1 MSGGGKG
8 GTTTQTVSIPPEVM
22 ARYNAVNA
30 RAENVAQTP
39 FKQYGTTA
47 ESFVAPTTAQQQAG
61 MQQTAAAANQAQPYY
76 AQATQQ
82 LGQAQQFG
90 QNYLAGAT
98 DQLGQAQ
105 DVGQG
110 LAQGALGSFQQAG
123 AVASPYYQAATQG
136 TQAALAG
143 AQPYQQMATQA
154 ALAGGQG
161 IMPGQLQTDQYMS
174 PYTKNVVEATRAGL
188 GQQFGQQLSQQQA
201 EAIKSGAFGGD
212 RAGLQR
218 QMLRGQQ
225 ALVESQAI
233 SPLYQQAYNQAL
245 QTAQQQQGVGLGAA
259 QANRAAIQQTGQQL
273 GLLGQQGYGQQMGAA
288 QQMAN
293 LGQQQFG
300 QNLQTGQALQGLGQ
314 QQFGQGS
321 QVAQQL
327 AGLGQ
332 QGYGMG
338 AGTSQALAGLGTGAQ
353 GAALAGGQANI
364 AAGTVQ
370 QQTEQAGKQALYNQF
385 LQEQG
390 YPFQVAQFLANIAMG
405 TGALSGSTTTTQQP
419 TGFFSDEKLKH
430 NKEKIGKLDD
440 GQDIYR
446 YDMGDGRTQIGLLA
460 QEVEK
465 RHPEAVG
472 LAGGY
477 KTVDYGAATDEA
489 ADRSKLAYGGMA
501 SEGGA
506 VYPERAGLG
515 FALGGSAAFD
525 QDLIKQILANQQG
538 MYSGLYGQ
546 VGTPRGAQGAPGGVG
561 ARIPASTLP
570 VGKLATAGSTPQQ
583 RPSGFEQAVSTGE
596 KFAKVGSAAKSASP
610 YVFGGQNDK
619 GERIPS
625 IAERVRGWGQ
635 PEQGPSG
642 ADTGGKPLAEVQD
655 IAKDKEMDSVDLG
668 GKIDVGDGEEVIR
681 DIVASGGRINKL
693 GGGATGDEDNDA
705 PEGIYKSEGP
715 GINIPDDR
723 QKNELMK
730 PDKPPSDSGGG
741 LGSALGTAASVA
753 KLAMM
758 FASNGG
764 VVPRHHK
771 AFGGSEI
778 KDRNMAVPEQPEGL
792 KVNDLTDVIDRST
805 DEERPRVA
813 AEGLKPIEEKKGN
826 FDFSVGKT
834 LKFEGGLNPRDTN
847 GTPSLYGI
855 NKAANPDV
863 DFSTL
868 TPQKAAEIY
877 KSRYWDAIGGDNL
890 SPELAHVAFD
900 TAVIAG
906 PGRAKKIMLAANG
919 DPSKFLDLRE
929 QFQNGLIERNPEKYG
944 RYGRAWDSRVAELRR
959 DVEQG
964 IPQPGAAGEGGVG
977 PARLD
982 PTGLRPQ
989 TQALSYAKTEQPR
1002 GDLPKIITEGPKDTM
1017 AMAPKEGTGVVPP
1030 RSNMKPGLAGPE
1042 RNYDDPV
1049 SSPWRYMA
1057 DKVMSKDTSDAF
1069 KSENFWIPLIA
1080 GVGSMLASKNP
1091 SLGGALG
1098 EGLVGG
1104 VAAYSAQQG
1113 QQADIAEKQARAE
1126 ETMARVVDGS
1136 FKSINGILHVRILLP
1151 GGGYDWMPFGEY
1163 LSTEKKP
1170 SVDPRVAPVIRQ
1182 MEIYQKSPKKEGDA
1196 DITATPL
1203 PPANVAPPAPGR
1215 PKEEAPAA
1223 PATSTPPATPPAAP
1237 APPKAAPTTTTEPKL
1252 SQSGVPLT
1260 VGLNNTHR
1268 EAATAASKAM
1278 AGMDETTRNKA
1289 LENDFFGPQQ
1299 KVATAARGQQQQLI
1313 PMATVYASLPK
1324 DQSLA
1329 TSGKAQEFLQPI
1341 VATLSNLA
1349 AMAGM
1354 PDAVINTEVLAS
1366 QEKVRKLVSELQT
1379 GRLNEAQLKAAQ
1391 AFRDMAQGIPDIVN
1405 TPGGQ
1410 AKQMAQ
1416 LLTSAQRQID
1426 KDRFF
1431 ADWQKSGAGDRGQFA
1446 PFTRYTSE
1454 AANRAFDDTY
1464 SEAFYKNER
1473 SKLEKMFKDDIPG
1486 TKSKVSGKEMTVLE
1500 YIAENG
1506 QKLGPKAKA
1515 SIAEK
1520 YGDGVLRYFGI
1531 PQ

>member
-1 MSGGGKG
+1 
-8 GTTTQTVSIPPEVM
+8 M
-22 ARYNAVNA
+22 ARYNAVNS
-30 RAENVAQTP
+30 RAEGLADTP
-39 FKQYGTTA
+39 FKQYGNTPDA
-47 ESFVAPTTAQQQAG
+47 FVAPINATQQAG
-61 MQQTAAAANQAQPYY
+61 IAGTSNAANLAQPFYG
-76 AQATQQ
+76 AATG
-82 LGQAQQFG
+82 LTM
-90 QNYLAGAT
+90 AG
-98 DQLGQAQ
+98 AQ
-105 DVGQG
+105 DVGPLSAGQI
-110 LAQGALGSFQQAG
+110 QQYQN
-123 AVASPYYQAATQG
+123 PY
-136 TQAALAG
+136 TQAVVGSTLG
-143 AQPYQQMATQA
+143 A
-154 ALAGGQG
+154 
-161 IMPGQLQTDQYMS
+161 
-174 PYTKNVVEATRAGL
+174 L
-188 GQQFGQQLSQQQA
+188 GQQFGQQQSQQQA
-201 EAIKSGAFGGD
+201 EAIKAGAFGGD

-218 QMLRGQQ
+218 AALMGQQ
-225 ALVESQAI
+225 GLAASQAI
-233 SPLYQQAYNQAL
+233 APLYQQGYQQAV
-245 QTAQQQQGVGLGAA
+245 QTAQGQQGVVAGDLARRMAAGQQIAGLGAGAQQSAISGA
-259 QANRAAIQQTGQQL
+259 QAQL
-273 GLLGQQGYGQQMGAA
+273 
-288 QQMAN
+288 
-293 LGQQQFG
+293 
-300 QNLQTGQALQGLGQ
+300 
-314 QQFGQGS
+314 
-321 QVAQQL
+321 
-327 AGLGQ
+327 
-332 QGYGMG
+332 G
-338 AGTSQALAGLGTGAQ
+338 AGTVS
-353 GAALAGGQANI
+353 
-364 AAGTVQ
+364 
-370 QQTEQAGKQALYNQF
+370 QQTDQAGKQALYNQF

-405 TGALSGSTTTTQQP
+405 TGALSGSTTSTQQP
-419 TGFFSDEKLKH
+419 SGFFSDEKLKH
-430 NKEKIGKLDD
+430 NKEKVGKLDD

-465 RHPEAVG
+465 KHPEAVG
-472 LAGGY
+472 VAGGY
-477 KTVDYGAATDEA
+477 KTVDYGAATDDA

-506 VYPERAGLG
+506 VLPERAGLG

-525 QDLIKQILANQQG
+525 QDYMKQLLANQQG

-546 VGTPRGAQGAPGGVG
+546 VGTPRGAQGTPGGLG
-561 ARIPASTLP
+561 ARVPASTLP
-570 VGKLATAGSTPQQ
+570 VGKLATAGSPPQQ
-583 RPSGFEQAVSTGE
+583 RSSGFEQAVSTGE
-596 KFAKVGSAAKSASP
+596 KFAKVGSAAKAASP

-619 GERIPS
+619 GERVPS
-625 IAERVRGWGQ
+625 IGERLRGLGQ
-635 PEQGPSG
+635 PEQGPSK
-642 ADTGGKPLAEVQD
+642 AETGGEPISKVQEA
-655 IAKDKEMDSVDLG
+655 AKDKLADLG
-668 GKIDVGDGEEVIR
+668 GKIDISDGEDVIR
-681 DIVASGGRINKL
+681 DIVATGGRINKA
-693 GGGATGDEDNDA
+693 GGGITGDEDNDA

-715 GINIPDDR
+715 GINIPDEKS
-723 QKNELMK
+723 KNELAK
-730 PDKPPSDSGGG
+730 PAQAPGGDSGGG
-741 LGSALGTAASVA
+741 LGSALGTAASAA

-758 FASNGG
+758 FLSSGGG

-771 AFGGSEI
+771 ALGGSEI
-778 KDRNMAVPEQPEGL
+778 KDRNMAVPEQSEGL
-792 KVNDLTDVIDRST
+792 KVNDLTDTIDRSM

-813 AEGLKPIEEKKGN
+813 AEGLKPTEEKKGN
-826 FDFSVGKT
+826 FDFSVGRT

-863 DFSTL
+863 DFGTL
-868 TPQKAAEIY
+868 TPQKATDIY
-877 KSRYWDAIGGDNL
+877 KNRYWDAIGGDSL
-890 SPELAHVAFD
+890 PPELAHVAFD

-906 PGRAKKIMLAANG
+906 PGRAKKIMMASNG
-919 DPSKFLDLRE
+919 DPLKFLDLRE

-944 RYGRAWDSRVAELRR
+944 RYEKAWNNRTAELRR

-964 IPQPGAAGEGGVG
+964 IPQPGASNDGGLG
-977 PARLD
+977 TARLD
-982 PTGLRPQ
+982 ATGVRPQ
-989 TQALSYAKTEQPR
+989 TQALSYAPTDKPSN
-1002 GDLPKIITEGPKDTM
+1002 DLPKVITEGPKDTL
-1017 AMAPKEGTGVVPP
+1017 ALGAKTEETGVAPP
-1030 RSNMKPGLAGPE
+1030 RPNMKPGLSGPE
-1042 RNYDDPV
+1042 RNYQDPV
-1049 SSPWRYMA
+1049 SSPYRHMFE
-1057 DKVMSKDTSDAF
+1057 KVVGKDTSEAL
-1069 KSENFWIPLIA
+1069 KSENFWIPMLA

-1091 SLGGALG
+1091 SFGGALG

-1104 VAAYSAQQG
+1104 AAAYSSQQG

-1126 ETMARVVDGS
+1126 ETMAKIVDGS

-1182 MEIYQKSPKKEGDA
+1182 METYQKSQKKEGDA
-1196 DITATPL
+1196 EPGTTPL
-1203 PPANVAPPAPGR
+1203 QPITGPGAPAPASTTPPAPGR

-1223 PATSTPPATPPAAP
+1223 PATVAPPAAPPAAP
-1237 APPKAAPTTTTEPKL
+1237 APRAAPVEPKL

-1260 VGLNNTHR
+1260 IGLNAGHR
-1268 EAATAASKAM
+1268 DAASAAAKAM

-1354 PDAVINTEVLAS
+1354 PDAVINTEILAS
-1366 QEKVRKLVSELQT
+1366 QEKVKKLVSELQS

-1410 AKQMAQ
+1410 AKQMSQ

-1464 SEAFYKNER
+1464 SEAFYKGER
-1473 SKLEKMFKDDIPG
+1473 DKIERMFKDDIPG

-1506 QKLGPKAKA
+1506 NKLGPKAKA
-1515 SIAEK
+1515 SLTEK
-1520 YGDGVLRYFGI
+1520 YGDGILRYFGV

>member
-1 MSGGGKG
+1 MGGGGKG

-30 RAENVAQTP
+30 RAEGLSDTP
-39 FKQYGTTA
+39 FKQYGTTPDA
-47 ESFVAPTTAQQQAG
+47 FVAPITATQQAG
-61 MQQTAAAANQAQPYY
+61 ITGTSNAANLAQPFY
-76 AQATQQ
+76 
-82 LGQAQQFG
+82 G
-90 QNYLAGAT
+90 
-98 DQLGQAQ
+98 
-105 DVGQG
+105 
-110 LAQGALGSFQQAG
+110 
-123 AVASPYYQAATQG
+123 AATG
-136 TQAALAG
+136 LTMAG
-143 AQPYQQMATQA
+143 AQNVGPLTAGQIGQYQNPYTQA
-154 ALAGGQG
+154 
-161 IMPGQLQTDQYMS
+161 
-174 PYTKNVVEATRAGL
+174 VVGSTLGAL
-188 GQQFGQQLSQQQA
+188 GQQFGQQQSQQQT
-201 EAIKSGAFGGD
+201 EAIKGGAFGGE

-218 QMLRGQQ
+218 AQLMGQQ
-225 ALVESQAI
+225 GLAASQAI
-233 SPLYQQAYNQAL
+233 APLYQQGYQQAV
-245 QTAQQQQGVGLGAA
+245 QTAQGQQGVVAADLARQMAAGQQIAGLGAGAQQAAISGA
-259 QANRAAIQQTGQQL
+259 QAQL
-273 GLLGQQGYGQQMGAA
+273 
-288 QQMAN
+288 
-293 LGQQQFG
+293 
-300 QNLQTGQALQGLGQ
+300 
-314 QQFGQGS
+314 
-321 QVAQQL
+321 
-327 AGLGQ
+327 
-332 QGYGMG
+332 G
-338 AGTSQALAGLGTGAQ
+338 AGT
-353 GAALAGGQANI
+353 
-364 AAGTVQ
+364 VE

-385 LQEQG
+385 LQQQG

-430 NKEKIGKLDD
+430 NKEKVGKLDD

-465 RHPEAVG
+465 KHPEAVG

-477 KTVDYGAATDEA
+477 KTVDYGAATDDA

-506 VYPERAGLG
+506 VTPERSGLG

-525 QDLIKQILANQQG
+525 QDYIKQLLANQQG

-561 ARIPASTLP
+561 ARVPASTLP
-570 VGKLATAGSTPQQ
+570 VGKLATAGSPPQQ
-583 RPSGFEQAVSTGE
+583 RASGFDQAISTGE
-596 KFAKVGSAAKSASP
+596 KFAKLGSVAKSAAP
-610 YVFGGQNDK
+610 YIMGGQNDK

-625 IAERVRGWGQ
+625 IAERVRGLGQ
-635 PEQGPSG
+635 PEQGPTG
-642 ADTGGKPLAEVQD
+642 PDTGGKPLAEVQD
-655 IAKDKEMDSVDLG
+655 ATKNVQTTSLDVKADSGDGFG
-668 GKIDVGDGEEVIR
+668 GKIDIGDGDDVLR
-681 DIVASGGRINKL
+681 DLFATGGRINKL
-693 GGGATGDEDNDA
+693 GGGEATKDEDNDA

-715 GINIPDDR
+715 GINIPDEKS
-723 QKNELMK
+723 KNELAK
-730 PDKPPSDSGGG
+730 PDKPPGDSGGGG
-741 LGSALGTAASVA
+741 LGSALGTAASAA

-758 FASNGG
+758 FLSNSGG

-771 AFGGSEI
+771 ALGGPEI

-792 KVNDLTDVIDRST
+792 KLNDLTDVVDRSM
-805 DEERPRVA
+805 DEERPREA
-813 AEGLKPIEEKKGN
+813 GLKPTEEKKGN

-863 DFSTL
+863 DFGTL
-868 TPQKAAEIY
+868 TPQKATDIY
-877 KSRYWDAIGGDNL
+877 KSRYWDAIGGDSL
-890 SPELAHVAFD
+890 PPELAHVAFD

-906 PGRAKKIMLAANG
+906 PGRAKKLMVAADG

-929 QFQNGLIERNPEKYG
+929 QFQNGLIERNPTKYG
-944 RYGRAWDSRVAELRR
+944 PYERAWNNRVAELRR
-959 DVEQG
+959 DVERG
-964 IPQPGAAGEGGVG
+964 IPQPGATDEGGVSL
-977 PARLD
+977 ARLD
-982 PTGLRPQ
+982 ATGVRPQ
-989 TQALSYAKTEQPR
+989 TQALSYTTTEQPR
-1002 GDLPKIITEGPKDTM
+1002 GGLPKVVTEGPKDTM
-1017 AMAPKEGTGVVPP
+1017 ALAAAKTEGPSEGTGVAPP
-1030 RSNMKPGLAGPE
+1030 RPNMKPGLSGPE
-1042 RNYDDPV
+1042 RNYQDPV

-1091 SLGGALG
+1091 SFGGALG

-1104 VAAYSAQQG
+1104 AAAYSSQQG

-1126 ETMARVVDGS
+1126 ETMAKIVDGS

-1182 MEIYQKSPKKEGDA
+1182 METYQRDQKKEETPETRGKPGA
-1196 DITATPL
+1196 PEAPLTPL
-1203 PPANVAPPAPGR
+1203 PPANAAPPAPGR
-1215 PKEEAPAA
+1215 PKEEGQAA
-1223 PATSTPPATPPAAP
+1223 PATPTPPAAAPP
-1237 APPKAAPTTTTEPKL
+1237 APAPRVAPAEPKL

-1260 VGLNNTHR
+1260 IGLNSAHR
-1268 EAATAASKAM
+1268 EAATATSKAM

-1354 PDAVINTEVLAS
+1354 PDAVINTEILAS
-1366 QEKVRKLVSELQT
+1366 QEKVRKLVSELQS

-1410 AKQMAQ
+1410 AKQMSQ
-1416 LLTSAQRQID
+1416 LLTTAQRQID

-1464 SEAFYKNER
+1464 SEAFYKGER
-1473 SKLEKMFKDDIPG
+1473 DMIEKMFKDDIPG

-1515 SIAEK
+1515 SLTAK
-1520 YGDGVLRYFGI
+1520 YGDGVLRYFGV

>member
-1 MSGGGKG
+1 MGGGGKG

-30 RAENVAQTP
+30 RAEGLADTP
-39 FKQYGTTA
+39 FKQYGTTPEA
-47 ESFVAPTTAQQQAG
+47 FVAPLTATQQAG
-61 MQQTAAAANQAQPYY
+61 VAGTSAAANLAQPFY
-76 AQATQQ
+76 
-82 LGQAQQFG
+82 G
-90 QNYLAGAT
+90 
-98 DQLGQAQ
+98 
-105 DVGQG
+105 
-110 LAQGALGSFQQAG
+110 
-123 AVASPYYQAATQG
+123 AATG
-136 TQAALAG
+136 LTMAG
-143 AQPYQQMATQA
+143 AQNVGPLTAGQIQQYQNPYTQA
-154 ALAGGQG
+154 
-161 IMPGQLQTDQYMS
+161 
-174 PYTKNVVEATRAGL
+174 VVGSTLGAL
-188 GQQFGQQLSQQQA
+188 GQQFGQQQSQQQA
-201 EAIKSGAFGGD
+201 EAIKAGAFGGD

-218 QMLRGQQ
+218 AALMGQQ
-225 ALVESQAI
+225 GLAASQAI
-233 SPLYQQAYNQAL
+233 APLYQQGYQQAV
-245 QTAQQQQGVGLGAA
+245 QTAQGQQGVVAADLARQMAAGQQIAGLGAGAQQAALSGA
-259 QANRAAIQQTGQQL
+259 QAQL
-273 GLLGQQGYGQQMGAA
+273 
-288 QQMAN
+288 
-293 LGQQQFG
+293 
-300 QNLQTGQALQGLGQ
+300 
-314 QQFGQGS
+314 
-321 QVAQQL
+321 
-327 AGLGQ
+327 
-332 QGYGMG
+332 G
-338 AGTSQALAGLGTGAQ
+338 AGT
-353 GAALAGGQANI
+353 
-364 AAGTVQ
+364 VE

-385 LQEQG
+385 LQQQG

-419 TGFFSDEKLKH
+419 TGFFSDERLKN
-430 NKEKIGKLDD
+430 NKEEVGELND
-440 GQDIYR
+440 GQKIYR

-477 KTVDYGAATDEA
+477 KTVDYGAATDDA
-489 ADRSKLAYGGMA
+489 ADRGKLAYGGVA

-506 VYPERAGLG
+506 VTPERSGLG

-525 QDLIKQILANQQG
+525 QDYIKQILANQQG

-546 VGTPRGAQGAPGGVG
+546 VGTPRGAQGTPGGVG
-561 ARIPASTLP
+561 ARVPASTLP
-570 VGKLATAGSTPQQ
+570 VGKLATAGSPPQQ
-583 RPSGFEQAVSTGE
+583 RASGFDQAISTGE
-596 KFAKVGSAAKSASP
+596 KFAKLGSVAKSAAP
-610 YVFGGQNDK
+610 YIMGGQNDK

-625 IAERVRGWGQ
+625 IAERVRGLGQ
-635 PEQGPSG
+635 PEQGPTGPS
-642 ADTGGKPLAEVQD
+642 TGGKPLAEVQD
-655 IAKDKEMDSVDLG
+655 IAKDKEMANVDLG
-668 GKIDVGDGEEVIR
+668 GKIDIGDGEEIIR
-681 DIVASGGRINKL
+681 DIVATGGRINKGS
-693 GGGATGDEDNDA
+693 GGSASEEDNDA
-705 PEGIYKSEGP
+705 PEGLYKSEGP
-715 GINIPDDR
+715 GINIPDEKS
-723 QKNELMK
+723 KNELAK
-730 PDKPPSDSGGG
+730 PDKPPGDSGGSKSG
-741 LGSALGTAASVA
+741 IGKIAGSVIGSAFGPVGSMVGSTLGSFLP
-753 KLAMM
+753 
-758 FASNGG
+758 FNEGG

-771 AFGGSEI
+771 ALGGPEV

-792 KVNDLTDVIDRST
+792 KVNDLTDVIDRSM
-805 DEERPRVA
+805 DEERPREA
-813 AEGLKPIEEKKGN
+813 GLKPAEEKKGN
-826 FDFSVGKT
+826 FDFSVGRT

-868 TPQKAAEIY
+868 TPQKATDIY
-877 KSRYWDAIGGDNL
+877 RSRYWDAIGGDSL
-890 SPELAHVAFD
+890 PPELAHVAFD

-906 PGRAKKIMLAANG
+906 PGKAKKLMLASNG
-919 DPSKFLDLRE
+919 DPLKFLDLRE
-929 QFQNGLIERNPEKYG
+929 QFQNSLIERNPEKYG
-944 RYGRAWDSRVAELRR
+944 RYGRAWSNRVAELRR

-964 IPQPGAAGEGGVG
+964 VPQPGAADEGGVS

-982 PTGLRPQ
+982 ATGLRPQ
-989 TQALSYAKTEQPR
+989 MQALSYTSTEQPR
-1002 GDLPKIITEGPKDTM
+1002 GGLPKVITEGPKDTM
-1017 AMAPKEGTGVVPP
+1017 ALAAKTGETREGTGVVPP
-1030 RSNMKPGLAGPE
+1030 RPNMKPGLSGPE
-1042 RNYDDPV
+1042 RNYEDPI

-1091 SLGGALG
+1091 SFGGALG

-1104 VAAYSAQQG
+1104 AAAYTAQQG

-1126 ETMARVVDGS
+1126 ETMAKIVDGS

-1182 MEIYQKSPKKEGDA
+1182 METYQRDQKQEGA
-1196 DITATPL
+1196 AETRGKPGAPEAPLTPL
-1203 PPANVAPPAPGR
+1203 PPAGAGAPPPASTTPPAPGR
-1215 PKEEAPAA
+1215 PKEEGPAA
-1223 PATSTPPATPPAAP
+1223 PATPTPPAAAPP
-1237 APPKAAPTTTTEPKL
+1237 APAPRVAPAEPKL

-1260 VGLNNTHR
+1260 IGLNSAHR

-1341 VATLSNLA
+1341 VSTLSNLA

-1366 QEKVRKLVSELQT
+1366 QEKVKKLVSELQS

-1416 LLTSAQRQID
+1416 LLTTAQRQID

-1431 ADWQKSGAGDRGQFA
+1431 ADWQKSGAGDRGQFS

-1464 SEAFYKNER
+1464 SEAFYKGER
-1473 SKLEKMFKDDIPG
+1473 DKIEKMFKDDIPG

-1500 YIAENG
+1500 YVAENG

-1515 SIAEK
+1515 SLVEK
-1520 YGDGVLRYFGI
+1520 YGDGILRYFGI

>member
-1 MSGGGKG
+1 MGGGGKG

-30 RAENVAQTP
+30 RAEGLADTP
-39 FKQYGTTA
+39 FKQYGTTSEA
-47 ESFVAPTTAQQQAG
+47 FVAPLTATQQAG
-61 MQQTAAAANQAQPYY
+61 ISGTNAAANLAQPFY
-76 AQATQQ
+76 
-82 LGQAQQFG
+82 G
-90 QNYLAGAT
+90 
-98 DQLGQAQ
+98 
-105 DVGQG
+105 
-110 LAQGALGSFQQAG
+110 
-123 AVASPYYQAATQG
+123 AATGLTLGGAQNVG
-136 TQAALAG
+136 PLTSGQIQQYQNPYTQAVVGSTLG
-143 AQPYQQMATQA
+143 A
-154 ALAGGQG
+154 
-161 IMPGQLQTDQYMS
+161 
-174 PYTKNVVEATRAGL
+174 L
-188 GQQFGQQLSQQQA
+188 GQQFGQQQSQQQA
-201 EAIKSGAFGGD
+201 EAIKAGAFGGD

-218 QMLRGQQ
+218 AALMGQQ
-225 ALVESQAI
+225 GLAASQAI
-233 SPLYQQAYNQAL
+233 APLYQQGYQQAV
-245 QTAQQQQGVGLGAA
+245 QTAQGQQGVVASDLARQMAAGQQIAGLGAGAQQAALSGA
-259 QANRAAIQQTGQQL
+259 QAQL
-273 GLLGQQGYGQQMGAA
+273 GAG
-288 QQMAN
+288 
-293 LGQQQFG
+293 
-300 QNLQTGQALQGLGQ
+300 T
-314 QQFGQGS
+314 
-321 QVAQQL
+321 VAQQ
-327 AGLGQ
+327 
-332 QGYGMG
+332 
-338 AGTSQALAGLGTGAQ
+338 TD
-353 GAALAGGQANI
+353 
-364 AAGTVQ
+364 
-370 QQTEQAGKQALYNQF
+370 QAGKQALYNQF
-385 LQEQG
+385 LQQQG

-405 TGALSGSTTTTQQP
+405 TGALSGSTTSTQQP
-419 TGFFSDEKLKH
+419 SGFFSDENLKR

-477 KTVDYGAATDEA
+477 KTVDYGAATDDA

-546 VGTPRGAQGAPGGVG
+546 VGTPRGAQGTPGGVG
-561 ARIPASTLP
+561 ARVPASTLP
-570 VGKLATAGSTPQQ
+570 VGKLATAGSPPQQ
-583 RPSGFEQAVSTGE
+583 RASGFDQAVSTGE
-596 KFAKVGSAAKSASP
+596 KFAKVGSAAKAASP
-610 YVFGGQNDK
+610 YVFGGQNEK

-625 IAERVRGWGQ
+625 IGERLRGLGQ
-635 PEQGPSG
+635 PEQGPSE
-642 ADTGGKPLAEVQD
+642 AVTGGKPLAEVQEA
-655 IAKDKEMDSVDLG
+655 AKDPQMTSLDRTADSGDGFG
-668 GKIDVGDGEEVIR
+668 GKIDLGDGDDVLF
-681 DIVASGGRINKL
+681 DLFATGGRINKL
-693 GGGATGDEDNDA
+693 GGGGAAKDEDNDA

-715 GINIPDDR
+715 GINIPDEKS
-723 QKNELMK
+723 KNELEK
-730 PDKPPSDSGGG
+730 PDKAPGGSGGNSKLG
-741 LGSALGTAASVA
+741 IGKIAGSVIGSAFGPVGSMVGSTLGGF
-753 KLAMM
+753 LP
-758 FASNGG
+758 FNEGG
-764 VVPRHHK
+764 IVPRHHK
-771 AFGGSEI
+771 AFGGPGI
-778 KDRNMAVPEQPEGL
+778 DDRNMAVPGQSEGL
-792 KVNDLTDVIDRST
+792 KVNDLTDVIDRSM

-813 AEGLKPIEEKKGN
+813 AEGLKPTEEKKGN
-826 FDFSVGKT
+826 FEFSVGKT

-863 DFSTL
+863 DFGTL
-868 TPQKAAEIY
+868 TPQKATDIY
-877 KSRYWDAIGGDNL
+877 KSRYWDAIGGDSL
-890 SPELAHVAFD
+890 PPELAHVAFD

-906 PGRAKKIMLAANG
+906 PGRAKKIMMAANG

-929 QFQNGLIERNPEKYG
+929 QFQNGLIERNPAKYG
-944 RYGRAWDSRVAELRR
+944 RYERAWNNRVAELRR
-959 DVEQG
+959 DVERG
-964 IPQPGAAGEGGVG
+964 VPQPGAADEGGVSL
-977 PARLD
+977 ARLD
-982 PTGLRPQ
+982 ATGVRPQ
-989 TQALSYAKTEQPR
+989 TQAMSYTAPEQPR
-1002 GDLPKIITEGPKDTM
+1002 GGLPKVITEGPS
-1017 AMAPKEGTGVVPP
+1017 EGTGVAPP
-1030 RSNMKPGLAGPE
+1030 RPNMKPGLSGPE
-1042 RNYDDPV
+1042 RNYQDPV

-1080 GVGSMLASKNP
+1080 GVGSMLASKSP
-1091 SLGGALG
+1091 SFGGALG

-1104 VAAYSAQQG
+1104 AAAYSSQQG

-1126 ETMARVVDGS
+1126 ETMAKIVDGS

-1163 LSTEKKP
+1163 LSTDKKP

-1182 MEIYQKSPKKEGDA
+1182 METYQRDQKKEEAPETREKRGA
-1196 DITATPL
+1196 PEAPLTPL
-1203 PPANVAPPAPGR
+1203 PPANAAPPAPAAGAPAPGR
-1215 PKEEAPAA
+1215 TKEEGPTT
-1223 PATSTPPATPPAAP
+1223 PATPAPPATPPAAP
-1237 APPKAAPTTTTEPKL
+1237 APRAAPAEPKL

-1260 VGLNNTHR
+1260 IGLNNRHR
-1268 EAATAASKAM
+1268 EAASTTAKSM
-1278 AGMDETTRNKA
+1278 AAEMEAVRAKA
-1289 LENDFFGPQQ
+1289 LENDYFDPQQ
-1299 KVATAARGQQQQLI
+1299 KVATAARSQQQQLI

-1329 TSGKAQEFLQPI
+1329 ASGKAQEFLQPI

-1366 QEKVRKLVSELQT
+1366 QEKVKKLVSELQS

-1431 ADWQKSGAGDRGQFA
+1431 ADWQKAAEGDRGQFR
-1446 PFTRYTSE
+1446 PFVKFTSA

-1464 SEAFYKNER
+1464 SEAFYKGER
-1473 SKLEKMFKDDIPG
+1473 DMIEKMFKDDIPG

-1515 SIAEK
+1515 SLTTK
-1520 YGDGVLRYFGI
+1520 YGDGVLRYFGV

>member
-1 MSGGGKG
+1 MGGGGKG
-8 GTTTQTVSIPPEVM
+8 GNTTQTVSIPPEVM
-22 ARYNAVNA
+22 ARYNAVNS
-30 RAENVAQTP
+30 RAEGLADTP
-39 FKQYGTTA
+39 FKQYGTTPDA
-47 ESFVAPTTAQQQAG
+47 FVAPINATQQAG
-61 MQQTAAAANQAQPYY
+61 ITGTSNAANLAQPFY
-76 AQATQQ
+76 
-82 LGQAQQFG
+82 G
-90 QNYLAGAT
+90 
-98 DQLGQAQ
+98 
-105 DVGQG
+105 
-110 LAQGALGSFQQAG
+110 
-123 AVASPYYQAATQG
+123 AATG
-136 TQAALAG
+136 LTMAG
-143 AQPYQQMATQA
+143 AQNVGPLTAGQIGQYQNPYTQA
-154 ALAGGQG
+154 
-161 IMPGQLQTDQYMS
+161 
-174 PYTKNVVEATRAGL
+174 VVGSTLGAL
-188 GQQFGQQLSQQQA
+188 GQQFGQQQSQQQT
-201 EAIKSGAFGGD
+201 EAIKAGAFGGE

-218 QMLRGQQ
+218 AQLMGQQ
-225 ALVESQAI
+225 GLAASQAI
-233 SPLYQQAYNQAL
+233 APLYQQGYQQAV
-245 QTAQQQQGVGLGAA
+245 QTAQGQQGVVAADLARQMAAGQQIAGLGAGAQQAAISGA
-259 QANRAAIQQTGQQL
+259 QAQL
-273 GLLGQQGYGQQMGAA
+273 
-288 QQMAN
+288 
-293 LGQQQFG
+293 
-300 QNLQTGQALQGLGQ
+300 
-314 QQFGQGS
+314 
-321 QVAQQL
+321 
-327 AGLGQ
+327 
-332 QGYGMG
+332 G
-338 AGTSQALAGLGTGAQ
+338 AGTVA
-353 GAALAGGQANI
+353 
-364 AAGTVQ
+364 
-370 QQTEQAGKQALYNQF
+370 QQTEQAGKQAVYNQF

-405 TGALSGSTTTTQQP
+405 TGALSGSTTQTQQP

-430 NKEKIGKLDD
+430 NKEKVGKLDD

-465 RHPEAVG
+465 KHPEAVG

-477 KTVDYGAATDEA
+477 KTVDYGAATDDA

-506 VYPERAGLG
+506 VTPERSGLG

-525 QDLIKQILANQQG
+525 QDYIKQLLANQQG

-561 ARIPASTLP
+561 ARVPASTLP
-570 VGKLATAGSTPQQ
+570 VGKLATAGSPPQQ
-583 RPSGFEQAVSTGE
+583 RASGFDQAVSTGE
-596 KFAKVGSAAKSASP
+596 KFAKVGSAAKAASP

-625 IAERVRGWGQ
+625 IAERVRGLGQ
-635 PEQGPSG
+635 PEQGPTGS
-642 ADTGGKPLAEVQD
+642 DTGGKPLAQVQEA
-655 IAKDKEMDSVDLG
+655 AKDPQVASLDVKADSGDGFG
-668 GKIDVGDGEEVIR
+668 GKIDLGDGDDVLR
-681 DIVASGGRINKL
+681 DLVATGGRINKL
-693 GGGATGDEDNDA
+693 GGGAAGDEDNDA

-715 GINIPDDR
+715 GINIPDEK
-723 QKNELMK
+723 QKNELAK
-730 PDKPPSDSGGG
+730 PGAIPGGGDSGG
-741 LGSALGTAASVA
+741 SALQTAATAA

-758 FASNGG
+758 FLSSGGG

-771 AFGGSEI
+771 ALGGSET

-792 KVNDLTDVIDRST
+792 KVNDLTDVIDRSM
-805 DEERPRVA
+805 DEERPREA
-813 AEGLKPIEEKKGN
+813 GLKPTEEKKGN

-868 TPQKAAEIY
+868 TPQKATDIY
-877 KSRYWDAIGGDNL
+877 RSRYWDAIGGDSL
-890 SPELAHVAFD
+890 PPELAHVAFD

-906 PGRAKKIMLAANG
+906 PGRAKKIMMAANG

-929 QFQNGLIERNPEKYG
+929 QFQNSLIERNPAKYG
-944 RYGRAWDSRVAELRR
+944 RYERAWNNRVAELRR

-964 IPQPGAAGEGGVG
+964 VPQPGAADEGGVSL
-977 PARLD
+977 ARLD
-982 PTGLRPQ
+982 ATGVRPQ
-989 TQALSYAKTEQPR
+989 TQALSYTAPERPT
-1002 GDLPKIITEGPKDTM
+1002 GSLPKVITEGPKDTM
-1017 AMAPKEGTGVVPP
+1017 ALAAAKTDEPREGTGVAPP
-1030 RSNMKPGLAGPE
+1030 RPNMKPGLSGPE
-1042 RNYDDPV
+1042 RNYQDPI

-1091 SLGGALG
+1091 SFGGALG

-1104 VAAYSAQQG
+1104 AAAYSSQQG

-1126 ETMARVVDGS
+1126 ETMAKIVDGS
-1136 FKSINGILHVRILLP
+1136 FKSINGILHVRYLLP

-1163 LSTEKKP
+1163 LSVENKP
-1170 SVDPRVAPVIRQ
+1170 PVDPRVAPVIQQ
-1182 MEIYQKSPKKEGDA
+1182 METYQKSQKKEGTTETRGKSGA
-1196 DITATPL
+1196 AETPLTPL
-1203 PPANVAPPAPGR
+1203 PPANAATPAPAAGAPAPGR
-1215 PKEEAPAA
+1215 PKEEGQAT
-1223 PATSTPPATPPAAP
+1223 PATPVPPATPPAAP
-1237 APPKAAPTTTTEPKL
+1237 APRAAPAEPKL

-1260 VGLNNTHR
+1260 IGLNAGHR
-1268 EAATAASKAM
+1268 EAATAESKAM
-1278 AGMDETTRNKA
+1278 AFKDETTRNKA

-1299 KVATAARGQQQQLI
+1299 KVATAARSQQQQLI

-1354 PDAVINTEVLAS
+1354 PNAVINTEVLAS
-1366 QEKVRKLVSELQT
+1366 QEKVRKLVSELQS
-1379 GRLNEAQLKAAQ
+1379 GRLNESQLKAAQ
-1391 AFRDMAQGIPDIVN
+1391 AFRDMAQGIPDIIN

-1416 LLTSAQRQID
+1416 LLTTAQRQID

-1464 SEAFYKNER
+1464 SEAFYKGER
-1473 SKLEKMFKDDIPG
+1473 DMIEKMFKDDIPG

-1515 SIAEK
+1515 SLTTK
-1520 YGDGVLRYFGI
+1520 YGDGVLRYFGV

>member
-1 MSGGGKG
+1 MGGGGKG

-30 RAENVAQTP
+30 RAEGLADTP
-39 FKQYGTTA
+39 FKQYGTTPEA
-47 ESFVAPTTAQQQAG
+47 FVAPLTATQQAG
-61 MQQTAAAANQAQPYY
+61 ISGTNAAANLAQPFY
-76 AQATQQ
+76 
-82 LGQAQQFG
+82 G
-90 QNYLAGAT
+90 
-98 DQLGQAQ
+98 
-105 DVGQG
+105 
-110 LAQGALGSFQQAG
+110 
-123 AVASPYYQAATQG
+123 AATGLTLGGAQSVG
-136 TQAALAG
+136 PLTAGQIQQYQNPYTQAVVGSTLG
-143 AQPYQQMATQA
+143 A
-154 ALAGGQG
+154 
-161 IMPGQLQTDQYMS
+161 
-174 PYTKNVVEATRAGL
+174 L
-188 GQQFGQQLSQQQA
+188 GQQFGQQQSQQQT
-201 EAIKSGAFGGD
+201 EAIKAGAFGGE

-218 QMLRGQQ
+218 AQLMGQQ
-225 ALVESQAI
+225 GLAASQAI
-233 SPLYQQAYNQAL
+233 APLYQQGYQQAV
-245 QTAQQQQGVGLGAA
+245 QTAQGQQGVIASDLARQMAAGQQIAGLGAGAQQAALSGA
-259 QANRAAIQQTGQQL
+259 QAQL
-273 GLLGQQGYGQQMGAA
+273 
-288 QQMAN
+288 
-293 LGQQQFG
+293 
-300 QNLQTGQALQGLGQ
+300 
-314 QQFGQGS
+314 
-321 QVAQQL
+321 
-327 AGLGQ
+327 
-332 QGYGMG
+332 G
-338 AGTSQALAGLGTGAQ
+338 AGT
-353 GAALAGGQANI
+353 I
-364 AAGTVQ
+364 Q

-385 LQEQG
+385 LQQQG

-405 TGALSGSTTTTQQP
+405 TGALSGSTTSTQQP
-419 TGFFSDEKLKH
+419 TGFFSDENLKH

-440 GQDIYR
+440 GQDVYR

-465 RHPEAVG
+465 KHPEAVG

-477 KTVDYGAATDEA
+477 KTVDYGAATDDA

-525 QDLIKQILANQQG
+525 QDYIKQLLANQQG

-561 ARIPASTLP
+561 TRIPAATLP
-570 VGKLATAGSTPQQ
+570 VGKLATAGSPPQQ
-583 RPSGFEQAVSTGE
+583 RPSGFDQAVSTGE
-596 KFAKVGSAAKSASP
+596 KFAKLGSAAKSAAP
-610 YVFGGQNDK
+610 YIMGGQNEK

-625 IAERVRGWGQ
+625 IGERLRGLGQ
-635 PEQGPSG
+635 PEQGPTG
-642 ADTGGKPLAEVQD
+642 PDTGGKPLAQVQEA
-655 IAKDKEMDSVDLG
+655 AKDPQMVSLDVKADSGDGFG
-668 GKIDVGDGEEVIR
+668 GKIDLGDGDDIIR
-681 DIVASGGRINKL
+681 DIVATGGRINKL
-693 GGGATGDEDNDA
+693 GGGEIGDKNADTDA
-705 PEGIYKSEGP
+705 PEDMYKPIAE

-723 QKNELMK
+723 QKYELAK
-730 PDKPPSDSGGG
+730 PDKPPSGGG
-741 LGSALGTAASVA
+741 DNTLGTIGTIASIGSKVLPFF
-753 KLAMM
+753 LAD
-758 FASNGG
+758 GG
-764 VVPRHHK
+764 VVPPGRRNHK
-771 AFGGSEI
+771 ALGGPGLD
-778 KDRNMAVPEQPEGL
+778 DRNMAVPEQSEGL
-792 KVNDLTDVIDRST
+792 KVNDLTDVIDRSM

-813 AEGLKPIEEKKGN
+813 AEGLKPTEEKKGN
-826 FDFSVGKT
+826 FEFSVGKT

-863 DFSTL
+863 DFGTL
-868 TPQKAAEIY
+868 TPQKATDIY
-877 KSRYWDAIGGDNL
+877 KSRYWDAIGGDSL
-890 SPELAHVAFD
+890 PPELAHVAFD

-906 PGRAKKIMLAANG
+906 PGRAKKIMMAANG

-929 QFQNGLIERNPEKYG
+929 QFQNSLIERNPAKYG
-944 RYGRAWDSRVAELRR
+944 RYERAWNNRVAELRR
-959 DVEQG
+959 DVERG
-964 IPQPGAAGEGGVG
+964 VPQPGAVDEGGVS

-982 PTGLRPQ
+982 ATGVRPQ
-989 TQALSYAKTEQPR
+989 TQAMSYTTTEQPR
-1002 GDLPKIITEGPKDTM
+1002 GGLPKVITEGPKDTM
-1017 AMAPKEGTGVVPP
+1017 ALAAKTEESREGTGLVPP
-1030 RSNMKPGLAGPE
+1030 RSGMKPGLGGPE
-1042 RNYDDPV
+1042 RNYEDPI

-1091 SLGGALG
+1091 SFGGALG

-1104 VAAYSAQQG
+1104 AAAYTAQQG

-1126 ETMARVVDGS
+1126 ETMAKIVDGS

-1170 SVDPRVAPVIRQ
+1170 SVDPRIAPVIQQ
-1182 MEIYQKSPKKEGDA
+1182 METYQKSQKKEGA
-1196 DITATPL
+1196 TETRGKSGASEAPLTPL
-1203 PPANVAPPAPGR
+1203 PPANAAPPAPAAGAPPASTTTPPAPGR
-1215 PKEEAPAA
+1215 PKEEGQAT
-1223 PATSTPPATPPAAP
+1223 PATPVPPATPPTAP
-1237 APPKAAPTTTTEPKL
+1237 APRAAPTEPKL

-1260 VGLNNTHR
+1260 IGLNNRHR
-1268 EAATAASKAM
+1268 ETATAESKAM
-1278 AGMDETTRNKA
+1278 AFKDETTRNKA

-1299 KVATAARGQQQQLI
+1299 KVATAARSQQQQLI

-1354 PDAVINTEVLAS
+1354 PNAVIDTEVLAS
-1366 QEKVRKLVSELQT
+1366 QEKVRKLVSELQS

-1391 AFRDMAQGIPDIVN
+1391 AFRDMAQGIPDIIN

-1416 LLTSAQRQID
+1416 LLTTAQRQID

-1464 SEAFYKNER
+1464 SEAFYKGER
-1473 SKLEKMFKDDIPG
+1473 DMIEKMFKDDIPG
-1486 TKSKVSGKEMTVLE
+1486 AKSKISGKEMTVLE

-1515 SIAEK
+1515 SLAER
-1520 YGDGVLRYFGI
+1520 YGDGILRYFGI